1 MGVGGSDRYT
11 VQTTVA
17 GLSHQF
23 SHDSQRKTPGNP
35 IDQLGESPIP
45 SDKSK
50 PVSEEKHR
58 SPSAGTQEHC
68 SMEPQ
73 SASPVMWR
81 AGSSPVA
88 LQQVWQWVS
97 CTISVRVSRCRV
109 KANARSTFDKA
120 TPITKHPHRSFPS
133 FGLLMLL
140 KGLSY
145 LYLPYILKYM
155 SILCVY
161 LSATLN
167 PALVALGVLI
177 KIQVPGP

>member
-1 MGVGGSDRYT
+1 MGKTVNLMLREFYLKKKNFFLIVPKHEGKTKGKRLTLSVGVGGSDRYT

-88 LQQVWQWVS
+88 LQQV
-97 CTISVRVSRCRV
+97 
-109 KANARSTFDKA
+109 
-120 TPITKHPHRSFPS
+120 
-133 FGLLMLL
+133 
-140 KGLSY
+140 
-145 LYLPYILKYM
+145 
-155 SILCVY
+155 
-161 LSATLN
+161 
-167 PALVALGVLI
+167 
-177 KIQVPGP
+177 